1 MKILVMYSSLTGN
14 TKKVAEAIAAALSEE
29 STLVQVADKLPIQN
43 YDIVFLGFWI
53 DRSSADNTMA
63 QFMQQMHDENVAL
76 FATLGAYPNT
86 AYAEKCMENAVAL
99 LPQDNTVLGKF
110 HCQGKIAEKLVE
122 KFKTLPPEHPHAL
135 TPERL
140 MRYQKAASH
149 PDEVDLRAVAQ
160 FAIKIRE
167 EFINK
172 HH

>member
-1 MKILVMYSSLTGN
+1 MKILVIYSSLTGN
-14 TKKVAEAIAAALSEE
+14 TKKVAEAIVAALPEE
-29 STLVQVADKLPIQN
+29 STLVQVADKFSIKN

-53 DRSSADNTMA
+53 DRSSADTAMA
-63 QFMQQMHDENVAL
+63 KFMQQTHDKNVAL

-99 LPQDNTVLGKF
+99 LPKDNAVLGKF

-122 KFKTLPPEHPHAL
+122 KFKTLPPENPHAM

-140 MRYQKAASH
+140 MRHQKAASH
-149 PDEVDLRAVAQ
+149 PDEADLEAVGQ
-160 FAIKIRE
+160 FATKVRE

-172 HH
+172 HY